1 MPINR
6 DVQHSILIVS
16 ASEQFVA
23 LVKKSL
29 KNCITIDS
37 RKSGALARRAVLEKS
52 YNLVVINIPLAD
64 ETGEELALDIAERS
78 DASILMAAP
87 REVFD
92 FLMEHVTDQGI
103 IVLPKPVSGIYLDR
117 ALRFM
122 SAIQNKIH
130 LLKKKNRR
138 LEDKMEEIRTVSK
151 AKLCLVERKGMTED
165 EAHRFI
171 GKQAMNNGVS
181 RKRVASRILEEMGKA

>member
-6 DVQHSILIVS
+6 DVQHAVLIVS
-16 ASEQFVA
+16 ASEQFAA

-52 YNLVVINIPLAD
+52 YDLVVINIPLVD

-78 DASILMAAP
+78 DASILMAVP
-87 REVFD
+87 REVYD
-92 FLMEHVTDQGI
+92 FAMEHVTDRGI
-103 IVLPKPVSGIYLDR
+103 IVLPKPVSGAAIDR
-117 ALRFM
+117 VLRLM

-130 LLKKKNRR
+130 RLKKKNHK
-138 LEDKMEEIRTVSK
+138 LEEKMEELRTVSK
-151 AKLCLVERKGMTED
+151 AKICLVERKGMTED

-171 GKQAMNNGVS
+171 GKQAMDRGIT
-181 RKRVASRILEEMGKA
+181 RKRIALRILEDLGE

>member
-16 ASEQFVA
+16 TSEQFVA

-37 RKSGALARRAVLEKS
+37 RKSGALARRAVLEKN
-52 YNLVVINIPLAD
+52 YDLVVINIPLTD
-64 ETGEELALDIAERS
+64 ETGEELALDIAEKS
-78 DASILMAAP
+78 NASILMAVP

-92 FLMEHVTDQGI
+92 FAMEHVTDSGI
-103 IVLPKPVSGIYLDR
+103 LVLPKPVSGVYIAR

-122 SAIQNKIH
+122 ASIQNKIH
-130 LLKKKNRR
+130 RFEKKVRR
-138 LEDKMEEIRTVSK
+138 LEEKMEEIRTVSK
-151 AKLCLVERKGMTED
+151 AKVCLVETRGMTEE
-165 EAHRFI
+165 EAHRYI

-181 RKRVASRILEEMGKA
+181 RMRIAKRILEDLGK

>member
-6 DVQHSILIVS
+6 DVQHSVLIVS

-37 RKSGALARRAVLEKS
+37 GKSGALARRAVLEKR
-52 YNLVVINIPLAD
+52 YDLVVINLPLID

-78 DASILMAAP
+78 NASILMAVP

-92 FLMEHVTDQGI
+92 FVAEHLTDHGI
-103 IVLPKPVSGIYLDR
+103 IVLPKPVSGTYIDR
-117 ALRFM
+117 AVRFM

-130 LLKKKNRR
+130 RLEKKNRK
-138 LEDKMEEIRTVSK
+138 LEDKMEEIRIVSK
-151 AKLCLVERKGMTED
+151 AKVCLVEMKGMTED

-171 GKQAMNNGVS
+171 GKQAMNKGVS
-181 RKRVASRILEEMGKA
+181 RKRIAIRILEDSE

>member
-29 KNCITIDS
+29 KNCSTIDS
-37 RKSGALARRAVLEKS
+37 RKSGALARRAAIEKK
-52 YNLVVINIPLAD
+52 YDLVVINIPLID
-64 ETGEELALDIAERS
+64 ETGEELALDIAEKS
-78 DASILMAAP
+78 DASIMMAVP

-92 FLMEHVTDQGI
+92 IVLEHVTDHGI
-103 IVLPKPVSGIYLDR
+103 IVLPKPVTGGAVDK

-130 LLKKKNRR
+130 RLEKKNRR
-138 LEDKMEEIRTVSK
+138 MEEKMAEIRTVSK

-171 GKQAMNNGVS
+171 GRQAMNNGVS
-181 RKRVASRILEEMGKA
+181 RMRIAVKILEDLGL